1 MDDEMWSFW
10 LTIVVCVINL
20 LLNVVGL
27 IMVPSAALEALIAVQ
42 TIGFIVV
49 IVLVVLPTARRAFVS
64 T

>member
-1 MDDEMWSFW
+1 
-10 LTIVVCVINL
+10 VINL

-27 IMVPSAALEALIAVQ
+27 IMVPSAALEAFIAVQ

-49 IVLVVLPTARRAFVS
+49 IVPVVLPAARRAFAS